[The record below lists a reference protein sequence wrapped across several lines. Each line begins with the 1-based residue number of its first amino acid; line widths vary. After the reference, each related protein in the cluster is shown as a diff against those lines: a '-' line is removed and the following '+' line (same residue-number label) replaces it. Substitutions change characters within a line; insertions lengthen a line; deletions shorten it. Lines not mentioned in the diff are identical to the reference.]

1 MMANN
6 STTDTQTL
14 EEVIAILKALS
25 DQNRLRIL
33 DVLMQGISCNGELND
48 RLGLP
53 PNLLSHH
60 LRVLREAGLVTSR
73 RDVIDGRWIYY
84 EVNKEAVTRWQ
95 SWFTNFL
102 NPARLQERP
111 LCGPE
116 GQELAIDGV
125 LAVCQTT
132 L

>member
-1 MMANN
+1 MSSSLN
-6 STTDTQTL
+6 TDTQTL

-25 DQNRLRIL
+25 DHNRLRIL

-84 EVNKEAVTRWQ
+84 EVDQEAVTRWQ
-95 SWFTNFL
+95 SWFTGFL

-116 GQELAIDGV
+116 GQEVAVDGILA
-125 LAVCQTT
+125 ACQTT

>member
-6 STTDTQTL
+6 FTADTQTL
-14 EEVIAILKALS
+14 EEVAAILKALS
-25 DQNRLRIL
+25 DQNRLKIL
-33 DVLMQGISCNGELND
+33 DVLMEGISCNGELND

-53 PNLLSHH
+53 SNLLSHH

-84 EVNKEAVTRWQ
+84 EVDKETVTRWQ
-95 SWFTNFL
+95 SWFTDFL

-125 LAVCQTT
+125 LAACQTT